1 MCVWERVSH
10 GSIVF
15 FVCVCVSVCRVCLC
29 GSFVRLSCFG
39 VGARNRFFCMFGSF
53 RQVHLFVCFPA
64 SLSAMAWHRD
74 LQRDLDVAL
83 QKFADSVRALA
94 RALQA
99 GGRLD
104 NGQLRAIA
112 DLIRLLLRW
121 IWRDSRADTLIRG
134 YAAQALQR
142 VEDSF
147 HCD

>member
-1 MCVWERVSH
+1 MCVSGREFRIEALFSLC
-10 GSIVF
+10 VF
-15 FVCVCVSVCRVCLC
+15 VCLCVVCVCVRLLVWQLSLGASLC
-29 GSFVRLSCFG
+29 
-39 VGARNRFFCMFGSF
+39 
-53 RQVHLFVCFPA
+53 CFPA

-74 LQRDLDVAL
+74 HQRDLDVAL

-121 IWRDSRADTLIRG
+121 TRLTCGHFDPRLCRPG
-134 YAAQALQR
+134 VAAG
-142 VEDSF
+142 
-147 HCD
+147 

>member
-1 MCVWERVSH
+1 
-10 GSIVF
+10 
-15 FVCVCVSVCRVCLC
+15 
-29 GSFVRLSCFG
+29 
-39 VGARNRFFCMFGSF
+39 
-53 RQVHLFVCFPA
+53 
-64 SLSAMAWHRD
+64 MAWHRD
-74 LQRDLDVAL
+74 NQRDLDVAL

-142 VEDSF
+142 VEDCF
-147 HCD
+147 YCD